1 MTFLLNL
8 AELMVRS
15 SAKHD
20 SLFFQHLISL
30 CLSQACLGKVIVLI
44 TIETAPNEVA
54 SLCLSRACLGEMII
68 FSMNMAPKVCFPHTD
83 GKRSIASDEEARHS
97 PVGVVHERACVPQ
110 QRDVRRANTF
120 QRHERRQVKALSL

>member
-1 MTFLLNL
+1 
-8 AELMVRS
+8 
-15 SAKHD
+15 
-20 SLFFQHLISL
+20 
-30 CLSQACLGKVIVLI
+30 
-44 TIETAPNEVA
+44 
-54 SLCLSRACLGEMII
+54 MII
-68 FSMNMAPKVCFPHTD
+68 FSINVAPKVCFPHTD

>member
-15 SAKHD
+15 SAKND
-20 SLFFQHLISL
+20 SLFFQHFLVFVPS
-30 CLSQACLGKVIVLI
+30 CLGKVIVLI

-68 FSMNMAPKVCFPHTD
+68 FSINVAPKVCFPHTD

-97 PVGVVHERACVPQ
+97 LVGVVHERACVPQ